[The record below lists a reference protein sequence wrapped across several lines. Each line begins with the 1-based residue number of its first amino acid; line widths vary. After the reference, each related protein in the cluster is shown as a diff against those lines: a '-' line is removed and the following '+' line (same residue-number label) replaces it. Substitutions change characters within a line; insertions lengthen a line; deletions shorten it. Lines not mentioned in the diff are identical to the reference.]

1 MQSVST
7 KEEIETT
14 SKKAIE
20 TLYGNVSD
28 FRINETFAIPEKGTR
43 RGWDVQVNFLL
54 DGDKYTVDIEIQ
66 EKNGLITNV
75 RLIDT
80 MTPL

>member
-1 MQSVST
+1 MQNVST
-7 KEEIETT
+7 TEEIE
-14 SKKAIE
+14 SRSRKVIE
-20 TLYGNVSD
+20 TLYGDVDD
-28 FRINETFAIPEKGTR
+28 FRVNETFAIPEKGAR

-54 DGDKYTVDIEIQ
+54 GGEKYTVDIEIQ
-66 EKNGLITNV
+66 EKNSLVTNA

>member
-7 KEEIETT
+7 KEEIESA
-14 SKKAIE
+14 SKKVIE

-28 FRINETFAIPEKGTR
+28 FRINETFAIPEKGAR
-43 RGWDVQVNFLL
+43 RGWDIQVNFLL
-54 DGDKYTVDIEIQ
+54 DGEKYTVDIEIQ
-66 EKNGLITNV
+66 EKNGLVTNA

-80 MTPL
+80 MVPL